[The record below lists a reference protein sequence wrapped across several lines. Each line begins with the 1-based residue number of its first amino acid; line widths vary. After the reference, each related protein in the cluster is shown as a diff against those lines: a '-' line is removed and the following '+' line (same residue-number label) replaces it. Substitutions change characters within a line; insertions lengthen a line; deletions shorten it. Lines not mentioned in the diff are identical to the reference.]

1 MPIVPSTAATEA
13 LKEQSTSTT
22 QTATRST
29 TQTATRSTT
38 QTATSEIESG
48 NSKIKIGNLATSDTA
63 DIVNSFYQV
72 WKVAY
77 INGSIADSNLI
88 DGNNFSFA
96 YNSLIAYGTYDSA
109 DEAKTSSSGTVV
121 LQMNSNN
128 TNIDYNLVSGNTS
141 DVGSY
146 LVKVTFQQGIFGIT
160 SIVEDGY
167 YYLSAENGGT
177 ARPTFANENTE
188 PNVSDPNDIFDMLV
202 GFDVQYS
209 EAETTAIQNKWANE
223 TFEENFTNFID
234 TYTNEMYNFSPTSE
248 EVTFRFNK
256 TTPMKEKTQ
265 SALAGQAATTT
276 TTVSTSTSV
285 SVSPTTSTSTGT
297 Y

>member
-1 MPIVPSTAATEA
+1 MPIVPST
-13 LKEQSTSTT
+13 
-22 QTATRST
+22 
-29 TQTATRSTT
+29 STT
-38 QTATSEIESG
+38 QTATSEIETGNLATSDVAEEIGSIQTISIESG
-48 NSKIKIGNLATSDTA
+48 NSKIKTGNLATSDVT
-63 DIVNSFYQV
+63 DIVNNFYQV

-77 INGSIADSNLI
+77 IDGSIADSNLI
-88 DGNNFSFA
+88 DGDNFSFA

-128 TNIDYNLVSGNTS
+128 TNVDYNLVSGNTS

-146 LVKVTFQQGIFGIT
+146 LIKVTFQQGISEIT

-177 ARPTFANENTE
+177 SRPTFANENAE
-188 PNVSDPNDIFDMLV
+188 PNISDPNEDKDMLV

-209 EAETTAIQNKWANE
+209 EAEIAAIQNKWANE

-265 SALAGQAATTT
+265 SALVGQAATTT

-285 SVSPTTSTSTGT
+285 SVSSTTSTSTGT

>member
-1 MPIVPSTAATEA
+1 MPIVPSTTVTEV

-22 QTATRST
+22 L
-29 TQTATRSTT
+29 
-38 QTATSEIESG
+38 TATSGIET
-48 NSKIKIGNLATSDTA
+48 GNLVTSDA
-63 DIVNSFYQV
+63 DDIANSFYQV

-88 DGNNFSFA
+88 DGDNFSFA

-128 TNIDYNLVSGNTS
+128 TNVDYNLVSGNTS

-146 LVKVTFQQGIFGIT
+146 LIKVTFQKGILGIT
-160 SIVEDGY
+160 GIVEDGY

-177 ARPTFANENTE
+177 SRPTFANENTE
-188 PNVSDPNDIFDMLV
+188 PNVSDPNDTFDMLV